1 MLVRRPRPLGG
12 WISGDGGV
20 GDWLGERCHGTLER
34 CEMALLEEGRPLR
47 KCYLKA
53 MLVMCWHR
61 DIEIEDWE
69 FEEIMDGA

>member
-1 MLVRRPRPLGG
+1 
-12 WISGDGGV
+12 
-20 GDWLGERCHGTLER
+20 
-34 CEMALLEEGRPLR
+34 MALLEEGRPLR